1 MHRRVLFATLLVL
14 TAAVPV
20 TAQQVQPVVHVLDNG
35 MKVLLVP
42 RPGEPNIAAG
52 WIAKVGSVNERPGI
66 TGVAH
71 LFEHM
76 MFKGTRTI
84 GTKDIDEDLRII
96 AYLDELKAEMRPYEL
111 ELIDRWRKGEIDD
124 WKDPKVRPEEYARLI
139 DEFESALAEQKQLL
153 VKDEFDRIY
162 TQQGGSG
169 MNAGTNYDYTVY
181 FINVP
186 ANKLELWFW
195 MESDRLANPVFREFY
210 SERDVVHE
218 ERRLRTDSTPTG
230 LLDEQFNAMF
240 WESSPYSWP
249 VVGWTSDLEL
259 LTREEALAF
268 FGRYYAP
275 NNLTAAIVGGFDPE
289 EAIELAERYFGRMK
303 QHPNAPEPV
312 RTWEVPQRG
321 EKRMIGYAETTP
333 QVTIRY
339 HSVRDGHVDEPALV
353 VLGQIL
359 SGRTGRLFKSL
370 VQEQELATTA
380 AAGQQ
385 GYKYDGFFQLFAQ
398 ARDGH
403 TPEEVEQA
411 LYAELDKLKQEPVG
425 ERELQ
430 KVKNQNA
437 ASEFRRLQSSF
448 GLMLQLL
455 VLDAYRGWQTI
466 NTDGARLQAVT
477 AEEIQRVA
485 RKYFTPENRAVAI
498 YYRKDS
504 SEPEDPRL
512 AKLDP
517 QEKQQIRQVMQ
528 QLRQVGKDRLDM
540 LRAQLAQIEGMA
552 PQVPEDNQD
561 MFQLMIELIRER
573 IAELEGGQQ

>member
-289 EAIELAERYFGRMK
+289 EAIELAERYFGRLK
-303 QHPNAPEPV
+303 QNPNAPEPV

>member
-275 NNLTAAIVGGFDPE
+275 NNLTAAIVGGFDPD
-289 EAIELAERYFGRMK
+289 EAIELAERYFGRLK
-303 QHPNAPEPV
+303 QNPNAPEPV